1 LQVRELVEGLA
12 MASLL
17 TKCAGRRARWVAL
30 GVWLVLF
37 LAASAAQLPQKFA
50 DGQKNGP
57 QSFLPKDAESTRALT
72 YIQGLKGD
80 QAPVVVVYRRAAG
93 LTDADRKAIADD
105 RLLLNTSRATRTI
118 GWNPPQFSRDGT
130 SALLRAQIK
139 LRVTRKTE
147 QAIVSDRL
155 VDSVAAVRQAVRDPG
170 PGLDVAVTG
179 DASFS
184 ADAIKV
190 FRDID
195 ARLLLGSILLV
206 VVLLVL
212 IYRSPFFLWLPLAA
226 VGLAEQ
232 VTRSLGYGLTE
243 LGVTVNGEAASILSI
258 IVLGAGT
265 DYALLLVARYREELR
280 RHEDQYEA
288 MALALRTAGPAIVAS
303 AGTVM
308 AALLCLTLAKVNG
321 TSGLGPVGAL
331 GVAVAMVATLT
342 LLPALLLIVGRRAF
356 WPSIPRAGEAGADE
370 TRGRWRAVGEFV
382 ARRPR
387 PVAAGVALALA
398 IMAFG
403 LLNYDDGL
411 TRGNQFRDSVE
422 AVRGQDLLDR
432 SFPGGNNAPTQ
443 VAVSNPE
450 VIGVST
456 VINAIRDV
464 PGVVSV
470 KFDNRNTIF
479 EAGGPPVG
487 ILILEVVLRPPPFS
501 DQALAM
507 IPALRAA
514 ARRAGG
520 TKALVG
526 GGTAVE
532 YDLRQASVRDA
543 KVIMPLTLLVVFLIL
558 AALLRAVVAPL
569 LLLATV
575 VLSFAAA
582 LGVGAV
588 VFDVIFGFPGSDPSV
603 PLYAFV
609 FLVAL
614 AIDYNIFLMARVR
627 EETRTHGTREGMLRG
642 LAVTGGVIT
651 SAGIVL
657 AGVFVVL
664 GVLPLVFLTEIGF
677 IVAFGVLLD
686 TFIVRSLLVPALT
699 FELGSRIWW
708 PSALT
713 RVAGPEPA
721 PRRAP
726 RPAAAA
732 DSDPAP
738 TG

>member
-1 LQVRELVEGLA
+1 

-17 TKCAGRRARWVAL
+17 TKCAGPRARWVAV
-30 GVWLVLF
+30 GVWLALLLV
-37 LAASAAQLPQKFA
+37 ASGAQLPAKFA

-57 QSFLPKDAESTRALT
+57 TSFLPKDAESTRALT
-72 YIQGLKGD
+72 IIQGLKGD
-80 QAPVVVVYRRAAG
+80 QAPVVVVYRRDAG
-93 LTDADRKAIADD
+93 LTDADRKAVAQD
-105 RLLLNTSRATRTI
+105 RLVLNTSLATRTI
-118 GWNPPQFSRDGT
+118 SWNPPQFSKDGT
-130 SALLRAQIK
+130 SAMLRAQIK
-139 LRVTRKTE
+139 LRVTRHTA
-147 QAIVSDRL
+147 QSIVSDRL
-155 VDSVAAVRQAVRDPG
+155 VDSVAAVRATVDHQA
-170 PGLDVAVTG
+170 PGLDVEVTG

-190 FRDID
+190 FRHID
-195 ARLLLGSILLV
+195 TRLLLGSILLV
-206 VVLLVL
+206 IVLLAL
-212 IYRSPFFLWLPLAA
+212 IYRSPFFLWIPLAA
-226 VGLAEQ
+226 VGIAEQ
-232 VTRSLGYGLTE
+232 ITRALGYGLTE
-243 LGVTVNGEAASILSI
+243 AGVTVNGEAASILSI

-280 RHEDQYEA
+280 RHEDPYEA
-288 MALALRTAGPAIVAS
+288 MALALRTAGPAIIAS

-321 TSGLGPVGAL
+321 TAGLGPVGAM
-331 GVAVAMVATLT
+331 GVAVAMLSTLT
-342 LLPALLLIVGRRAF
+342 LLPGLLLIVGRRAF
-356 WPSIPRAGEAGADE
+356 WPAIPRFGDTGADE
-370 TRGRWRAVGEFV
+370 GHGRWRSVGEFV

-387 PVAAGVALALA
+387 PVAAVVVVALAV
-398 IMAFG
+398 MAFG

-422 AVRGQDLLDR
+422 AVRGQDLIDR
-432 SFPGGNNAPTQ
+432 SFPGGSPAPTQ

-450 VIGVST
+450 VIGVT
-456 VINAIRDV
+456 AVTNALRDV
-464 PGVVSV
+464 PGVASV

-487 ILILEVVLRPPPFS
+487 ILLLEVVLRPPPFS

-507 IPALRAA
+507 IPVVRAA
-514 ARRAGG
+514 ARKAAG

-558 AALLRAVVAPL
+558 AALLRAIVAPL
-569 LLLATV
+569 LLLGTV
-575 VLSFAAA
+575 VLSFAAS

-588 VFDVIFGFPGSDPSV
+588 VFDVVFGFPGSDPSV

-627 EETRTHGTREGMLRG
+627 EEAAAHGTREGMLRG

-651 SAGIVL
+651 SAGVVL

-708 PSALT
+708 PSVLAEAEGG
-713 RVAGPEPA
+713 AGPST
-721 PRRAP
+721 AP
-726 RPAAAA
+726 RPAPRPTAAA

-738 TG
+738 SA